1 MRRGLI
7 RLAESGLIP
16 DEVIRRGIG
25 LLNRKRLRLEEA
37 GSAEERQEKKTR
49 FIDDLQRSPIVLL
62 PEKPREQH
70 YELPPAFFQQVL
82 GLHLKY
88 SCCLWKDSV
97 QSLDKAEEAML
108 EETCRRAGIA
118 DGQTILDAGCGWGA
132 LSLYIAEH
140 FPRCRVVAVSNSQ
153 PQRQFIEGLCRERG
167 IASVEV
173 RTADIDA
180 FDPGRAFDRILSIEM
195 FEHLRNYREILRR
208 FASWLE
214 PGGKVFIHIFCHREY
229 AYLYES
235 EEEDDWMGQYFF
247 TAGMMPSDD
256 LLLYFQNDLNL
267 EKHWVVSGRHYQK
280 TAEAWL
286 RNLDRNRD
294 KVLPILSEVYGSGK
308 EKLWWQRWRIFFLA
322 CCELWGFKS
331 GEEWWVGHY
340 LFGQRK

>member
-1 MRRGLI
+1 MKRGLI
-7 RLAESGLIP
+7 WLAESGLIP

-49 FIDDLQRSPIVLL
+49 FIDDLQRSPIVLQ

-70 YELPPAFFQQVL
+70 YELPPAFFRQVL
-82 GLHLKY
+82 GRHLKY
-88 SCCLWKDSV
+88 SCGLWADSV
-97 QSLDKAEEAML
+97 QTLDEAEEAML
-108 EETCRRAGIA
+108 EETRRRAGIV

-140 FPRCRVVAVSNSQ
+140 FPRCRVVAVSNSL

-195 FEHLRNYREILRR
+195 LEHLRNYREMLRR
-208 FASWLE
+208 LSSWLE

-235 EEEDDWMGQYFF
+235 GEEDDWMGQYFF

-256 LLLYFQNDLNL
+256 LLLYFQDDLNL
-267 EKHWVVSGRHYQK
+267 ERHWVVSGRHYQK

-294 KVLPILSEVYGSGK
+294 AVLPILSEVYGTGN
-308 EKLWWQRWRIFFLA
+308 EKLWFQRWRIFFLA
-322 CCELWGFKS
+322 CSELWGFRS

-340 LFGQRK
+340 LFGQRR

>member
-1 MRRGLI
+1 MKRGLI

-16 DEVIRRGIG
+16 DEVIRRGIN
-25 LLNRKRLRLEEA
+25 LLNRKRLRLEA
-37 GSAEERQEKKTR
+37 VGSAEERQEKKTH
-49 FIDDLQRSPIVLL
+49 FSEALQRSPIVLQ

-70 YELPPAFFQQVL
+70 YELPPAFFRQVL
-82 GLHLKY
+82 GRHLKY
-88 SCCLWKDSV
+88 SCCLWTDSIRI
-97 QSLDKAEEAML
+97 LDEAEKAML
-108 EETCRRAGIA
+108 ELTCRRAGIE
-118 DGQTILDAGCGWGA
+118 DGMTILDAGCGWGA

-140 FPRCRVVAVSNSQ
+140 FPRCRVVAVSNSL

-180 FDPGRAFDRILSIEM
+180 FNPDQSFDRILSIEM
-195 FEHLRNYREILRR
+195 FEHLRNYREMLRR
-208 FASWLE
+208 LSSWLE

-256 LLLYFQNDLNL
+256 LLLYFQDDLTL
-267 EKHWVVSGRHYQK
+267 ERHWVVSGRHYQK

-294 KVLPILSEVYGSGK
+294 KVLPILSEVYGPGR
-308 EKLWWQRWRIFFLA
+308 EKLWLQRWRIFFLA
-322 CCELWGFKS
+322 CAELWGFRA

-340 LFGQRK
+340 LFGQRR

>member
-1 MRRGLI
+1 MKRGLI

-16 DEVIRRGIG
+16 DEVIRRGIN
-25 LLNRKRLRLEEA
+25 LLNRKRLRLEA
-37 GSAEERQEKKTR
+37 VGSAEERQEKKNR
-49 FIDDLQRSPIVLL
+49 FIDALQRSPIVLQ

-70 YELPPAFFQQVL
+70 YELPPAFFRQVL
-82 GLHLKY
+82 GRHLKY
-88 SCCLWKDSV
+88 SCGLWADSV
-97 QSLDKAEEAML
+97 QNLDQAEEAML
-108 EETCRRAGIA
+108 EETCRRAGLV

-140 FPRCRVVAVSNSQ
+140 FPRCRVVAVSNSL

-180 FDPGRAFDRILSIEM
+180 FNPGQRFDRILSIEM
-195 FEHLRNYREILRR
+195 FEHLRNYREMLRR
-208 FASWLE
+208 LSSWLE

-294 KVLPILSEVYGSGK
+294 AGPSHSKRG
-308 EKLWWQRWRIFFLA
+308 LWA
-322 CCELWGFKS
+322 
-331 GEEWWVGHY
+331 GE
-340 LFGQRK
+340 